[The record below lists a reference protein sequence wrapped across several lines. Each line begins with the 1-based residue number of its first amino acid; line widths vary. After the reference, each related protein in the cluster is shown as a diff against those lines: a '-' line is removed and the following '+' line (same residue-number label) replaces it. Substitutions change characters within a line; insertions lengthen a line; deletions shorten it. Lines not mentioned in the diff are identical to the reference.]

1 MEKENQI
8 SGKLVGGEVT
18 ETERLKTAAA
28 DVAEDAK
35 RRGREQFEARKHTA
49 ADQAEKAA
57 GAVER
62 FAGDLADQ
70 DLQSFADYAGQLAGG
85 MRNFAETVRG
95 RSIDE
100 LIGDTQRLARN
111 NPALFMMGSVAVGI
125 ALSRFAKA
133 SSKRHSGKYQYADES
148 SYSTQHSEFDP
159 VTSRSAP
166 SVPGAS
172 SSETSPVSSGA
183 PSFSEGKGV

>member
-1 MEKENQI
+1 MEKENRI
-8 SGKLVGGEVT
+8 SSKPVGGEATDT
-18 ETERLKTAAA
+18 EKLKTAAA
-28 DVAEDAK
+28 DMTEDAK

-57 GAVER
+57 NAVER
-62 FAGDLADQ
+62 FADDLADQ
-70 DLQSFADYAGQLAGG
+70 ELQSFADYAGQLAGG

-133 SSKRHSGKYQYADES
+133 SSKRRSAKYQYADDS
-148 SYSTQHSEFDP
+148 SYSDHSEFDP
-159 VTSRSAP
+159 VTSGSSP
-166 SVPGAS
+166 PVPGAPS
-172 SSETSPVSSGA
+172 SQTPTVSSGA